1 MKLLQ
6 SNRNYRWL
14 WLSHTMA
21 KLGDTFFSVGLLVT
35 MFELTGS
42 ALQTAGVLIASL
54 VPQWLFGPV
63 AGALVDRFPRK
74 HVLIFANLTRVL
86 LVASIFLG
94 VGENGVPLWLIYA
107 LSAAISVTNTFY
119 DPARVA
125 IIPALVPRT
134 VLVKANSLIIATN
147 QGALAFGYIVGGFL
161 TVYLSLIDF
170 VWIILSLFL
179 AAAIFL
185 WLLRFERGAGKQEKH
200 EKVPIFKSIL
210 LGLSYLRKNST
221 ARALVIMETAEHV
234 PHGIWTSALMLVFV
248 EKALNG
254 SSVDWGYQNGAFYGG
269 QLVGAIVA
277 ASAAKWVGRWAGWF
291 IISNS
296 AISGVL
302 TLLYAIST
310 NNFWAVLIS
319 FFFGPPFAVRDVAQ
333 DTLLQTKVDGQVLG
347 RIYSLRAMLAS
358 LAFMLS
364 GLVFASLADQISI
377 RWIYMTGGFFYIAIA
392 LGALLSPSL
401 RTGRVD

>member
-21 KLGDTFFSVGLLVT
+21 KLGDTFFAVGLLVT

-63 AGALVDRFPRK
+63 AGALVDRFSRK
-74 HVLIFANLTRVL
+74 HVLVLTNLTRVL
-86 LVASIFLG
+86 LVASILFG
-94 VGENGVPLWLIYA
+94 IGEHGVPLWLIYA
-107 LSAAISVTNTFY
+107 LSAAISVTNIFY

-147 QGALAFGYIVGGFL
+147 QGALAFGYIIGGFL
-161 TVYLSLIDF
+161 TVYLSLADF
-170 VWIILSLFL
+170 VWIVLSLFFV
-179 AAAIFL
+179 AAVL
-185 WLLRFERGAGKQEKH
+185 LLLLRFERGVGKREKD
-200 EKVPIFKSIL
+200 EKASIFRSIAM
-210 LGLSYLRKNST
+210 GLSYLRKNST
-221 ARALVIMETAEHV
+221 ARALVMMETAEHI

-277 ASAAKWVGRWAGWF
+277 ASAARWVGRWAGWS

-319 FFFGPPFAVRDVAQ
+319 FFFGPPFAIRDVAQ

-364 GLVFASLADQISI
+364 GLVFASLADHISI